1 MSSKNHNYDA
11 SNITYLEGLEHVR
24 KRPGMYIGSTSKS
37 GLHHMVWEIVDNS
50 VDECMAGFADKIFI
64 TITEN
69 NQIIVEDNG
78 RGIPVGTH
86 EKFGISALEVVLTK
100 LNAGGKFESNAYK
113 VSGGLHGV
121 GASVVNALSK
131 SLKAWIK
138 RDGNIY
144 YAEFA
149 NGGKVVKHTE
159 IIGQY
164 HGSET
169 GTKIQFEPDYTI
181 MEKLPF
187 DKELIADHAKQIA
200 YLNKGLFVSLKDHRD
215 NSYQEYQYHN
225 GIVDYINE
233 LNKGY
238 VHLTNVLYASGE
250 YSYKHEITG
259 NDVLIGVEVASQYLT
274 DLYRPN
280 LITYTNNISTHEGG
294 THLSGFYDAIM
305 RLINNY
311 AIDKGCIKNENEK
324 FTRDDLVEG
333 LVAVI
338 SIKHPEPQFEGQ
350 TKGKLGSKDARKAV
364 NDVYSEVLERFLNE
378 NPDVAKKII
387 EKAISARRS
396 RIASNAARDNERKK
410 LPFESGSM
418 PGKLAP
424 CSSKN
429 AEICELFIV
438 EGQSAGGSAKMG
450 RDKVFQAILP
460 LKGKILNTERA
471 KRDRIFMNEE
481 IMSLINAIGAGID
494 DSFNINKLRYHKI
507 IIMTD
512 ADVDGAHIRTLLL
525 TFFYRY
531 FRPLI
536 EYGFIYIAQ
545 PPLYKIQQNKTILY
559 AFNEKEKEEHI
570 ASLNPNIKFT
580 IQRYKGLGEM
590 DAQQL
595 KETTM
600 MPEKRKMLQVQIEDA
615 YRADRIFETLMGENV
630 EPRKEFISINA
641 KYVKNIDL

>member
-1 MSSKNHNYDA
+1 MSEKQQNYDA
-11 SNITYLEGLEHVR
+11 SNITYLEGLAHVR
-24 KRPGMYIGSTSKS
+24 KRPGMYIGSTSKT

-50 VDECMAGFADKIFI
+50 VDECMAGFANKINI
-64 TITEN
+64 TITRDNE
-69 NQIIVEDNG
+69 IIVEDNG

-86 EKFGISALEVVLTK
+86 PTFGISALEVVLTK

-121 GASVVNALSK
+121 GASVVNALST
-131 SLKAWIK
+131 SMKAWVK
-138 RDGNIY
+138 RDGNVY
-144 YAEFA
+144 FAEFA
-149 NGGKVVKHTE
+149 DGGVTKQHTKVIDT
-159 IIGQY
+159 Y
-164 HGSET
+164 SEGGT
-169 GTKIQFEPDYTI
+169 GTKIQFKPDYTI

-200 YLNKGLFVSLKDHRD
+200 YLNKGLFVSVTDERD
-215 NSYQEYQYHN
+215 NTYQEFKYEN
-225 GIVDYINE
+225 GIVDYVTE
-233 LNKGY
+233 LNRGSSP
-238 VHLTNVLYASGE
+238 LTSILYASGD
-250 YSYKHEITG
+250 YTYKHEITG
-259 NDVLIGVEVASQYLT
+259 KDVVIGVEVASQYLS
-274 DLYRPN
+274 DFYRSN

-294 THLSGFYDAIM
+294 SHLTGYYDALM
-305 RLINNY
+305 RLVNNY
-311 AIDKGCIKNENEK
+311 AIEKGFIKSEADKFI
-324 FTRDDLVEG
+324 RDDLVEG

-338 SIKHPEPQFEGQ
+338 SIKHPDPQFEGQ

-364 NDVYSEVLERFLNE
+364 NEVYSSIFERFLNE
-378 NPDVAKKII
+378 NPDLAKKII

-410 LPFESGSM
+410 IPFESGTM

-471 KRDRIFMNEE
+471 KRDKIFMNEE
-481 IMSLINAIGAGID
+481 IMSLINAMGAGID
-494 DSFNINKLRYHKI
+494 STFNINKLRYHKI

-531 FRPLI
+531 FKPLI

-545 PPLYKIQQNKTILY
+545 PPLYKIQQNKSVFY
-559 AFNEKEKEEHI
+559 AFNDKEKEEI
-570 ASLNPNIKFT
+570 LASLNSSTKIT

-600 MPEKRKMLQVQIEDA
+600 LPEKRKMLQVQIEDA

-630 EPRKEFISINA
+630 EPRKEFISQNA